1 MAESNTSATHNEDEF
16 LLIGD
21 KKRYTTKPILHPDI
35 WEMYKLQ
42 EKSIWRASEIKLAD
56 DYAIWNS
63 LDNNSRKFIKYV
75 LAFFAAS
82 DVPVSDNISQRFIND
97 VNVLEC
103 KYFYDLQKMMENV
116 HSETYS
122 LLLEG
127 YVPDVKEREF
137 LLNSIDNIPCI
148 SRKIKWIEKWLS
160 SDERFAVR
168 LFAFAIIEGVFFSG
182 SFCAIYWLNQDRPLP
197 GLGHANDFIARD
209 EGLHTEFAS
218 LLYVK
223 YIKNK
228 LTNEE
233 IHKIINE
240 AVEIETEF
248 ITEALP
254 CSLIGM
260 KAESMI
266 TYIKHVANRLLL
278 QLGHAPIYENV
289 NQPFAFM
296 DRIALKNKNN
306 FFELEVSEY
315 QKHSELDEDAFTD
328 I

>member
-1 MAESNTSATHNEDEF
+1 
-16 LLIGD
+16 
-21 KKRYTTKPILHPDI
+21 
-35 WEMYKLQ
+35 
-42 EKSIWRASEIKLAD
+42 
-56 DYAIWNS
+56 
-63 LDNNSRKFIKYV
+63 
-75 LAFFAAS
+75 
-82 DVPVSDNISQRFIND
+82 
-97 VNVLEC
+97 
-103 KYFYDLQKMMENV
+103 
-116 HSETYS
+116 
-122 LLLEG
+122 
-127 YVPDVKEREF
+127 
-137 LLNSIDNIPCI
+137 
-148 SRKIKWIEKWLS
+148 
-160 SDERFAVR
+160 
-168 LFAFAIIEGVFFSG
+168 
-182 SFCAIYWLNQDRPLP
+182 
-197 GLGHANDFIARD
+197 
-209 EGLHTEFAS
+209 

-240 AVEIETEF
+240 AVDIETEF